1 MTGLYVI
8 GSLLIVVFVLCVVL
22 SVIGCRRRDNDTGL
36 AIALACICALLLV
49 AGITEWNTLVMNE
62 ADDFFKTRDS
72 VYKCENLSEMVCST
86 KKEVWRQDSLVWVK
100 RLENIKD
107 K

>member
-1 MTGLYVI
+1 MIGLYVI
-8 GSLLIVVFVLCVVL
+8 GSLLIIVFVLCVVL
-22 SVIGCRRRDNDTGL
+22 SIIGCRRRSDDAGL
-36 AIALACICALLLV
+36 AIALALICAILLV
-49 AGITEWNTLVMNE
+49 AGITEWDTFVMRE
-62 ADDFFKTRDS
+62 ADNFFKTRDG

-100 RLENIKD
+100 RLDKIKG